1 MKVKDFQKKLAQFS
15 PNAEVVIGCLYDDGC
30 IQHEQEGFAVHKN
43 NDLCIADSGYQPE
56 IIKKDILRK
65 KLTELISELESLEAT
80 MKLRIQT
87 HEDELKNATDKAGSD
102 EERGLIFIFT
112 PRPDISFLEKD
123 IFSIKERIKKIKKT
137 LSKKIV
143 VLF

>member
-1 MKVKDFQKKLAQFS
+1 MKVKDLQKKLAQFS
-15 PNAEVVIGCLYDDGC
+15 PNAEVVTGCLYDNGR
-30 IQHEQEGFAVHKN
+30 IQHEQKGFAVHKN
-43 NDLCIADSGYQPE
+43 NDLCIEDSCYQPE

-65 KLTELISELESLEAT
+65 KLIELTSELESLESKI
-80 MKLRIQT
+80 KLITET
-87 HEDELKNATDKAGSD
+87 HEDKLKNAMDKGNSD
-102 EERGLIFIFT
+102 TEKGLIFLFT

-123 IFSIKERIKKIKKT
+123 ILSIKKRIKKIKET

>member
-1 MKVKDFQKKLAQFS
+1 MKVKDLQKKLAQFI
-15 PNAEVVIGCLYDDGC
+15 PNAEVVIGCLYDDGR
-30 IQHEQEGFAVHKN
+30 IQHEQKGFAVHKN
-43 NDLCIADSGYQPE
+43 NDLCIKDSCYQPE
-56 IIKKDILRK
+56 IIKKDILRI
-65 KLTELISELESLEAT
+65 KLIELTSELEALEAK
-80 MKLRIQT
+80 MELRIQT
-87 HEDELKNATDKAGSD
+87 HQDELKNAMDKAGSD